1 MTATPTSK
9 KNTSAERTPP
19 ISGKWAVSKVKY
31 IKKQMFQLSNVCFFV
46 KEHKERESD
55 ISGSS

>member
-19 ISGKWAVSKVKY
+19 ISGKLAVSKVKY
-31 IKKQMFQLSNVCFFV
+31 IKTDVSVIKGMFFV
-46 KEHKERESD
+46 KEHKEREID

>member
-9 KNTSAERTPP
+9 KNTSAERTPA
-19 ISGKWAVSKVKY
+19 ISGKLAVSKVKY
-31 IKKQMFQLSNVCFFV
+31 IKTDVSVIKCMFFV